1 MRAGETDAVQTRLVL
16 PILLPLV
23 SAAALFFYVINLSRV
38 LLAGGEWG
46 SLVIASVLVVAIL
59 GVVAW
64 ISMHPGLRTPTL
76 TLVTVG
82 LLLLVGAAGLTCFG
96 PSQPESSAAAEG
108 PPKVVG
114 EPVATIDVEA
124 LPGTK
129 FQSTHFETTAGVNE
143 IRYSGAPGHTL
154 AFTDTDLAG
163 FELRTGGKTA
173 DVGKVELEPGTYT
186 IYCTISGHRAQGMQ
200 ATITV
205 S

>member
-1 MRAGETDAVQTRLVL
+1 MRGVETDAVQTRLVL
-16 PILLPLV
+16 PVLLPLV

-46 SLVIASVLVVAIL
+46 SLVVASVLVVAIL

-64 ISMHPGLRTPTL
+64 ISMHPGLRTSSL
-76 TLVTVG
+76 TLVTCG

-114 EPVATIDVEA
+114 APVATIDVAA
-124 LPGTK
+124 LPSTK
-129 FQSTHFETTAGVNE
+129 FQTDRFETAAGINE
-143 IRYSGAPGHTL
+143 IRYAGAPGHTL
-154 AFTDTDLAG
+154 AFTDADLAG
-163 FELRTGGKTA
+163 FELRTGGNSA
-173 DVGKVELEPGTYT
+173 DVGKVELKPGTYT
-186 IYCTISGHRAQGMQ
+186 IYCTIAGHRAQGMQ